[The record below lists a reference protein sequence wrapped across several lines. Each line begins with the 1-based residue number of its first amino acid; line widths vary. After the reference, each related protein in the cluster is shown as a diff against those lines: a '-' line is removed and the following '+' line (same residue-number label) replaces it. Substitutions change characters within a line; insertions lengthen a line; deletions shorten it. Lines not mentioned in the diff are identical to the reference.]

1 MNYLYILEVKPLS
14 VISFVSI
21 LSWSAGC
28 CLVLLWARNVFPMFS
43 SRSFMVSCLIFKSL
57 SHFEFILVC
66 GVTMCSNF
74 IEAVKL
80 PTPLAEETFPLPP
93 LAKISWSEVWVYF
106 WALPSVPLIHLF
118 LCQYHN
124 CFDYCSLVVLS
135 DVWEGNASY
144 LVLFSQNCCS
154 SEFYGSMKILGL
166 FVLVKNVVDHLI
178 GHDDMH

>member
-1 MNYLYILEVKPLS
+1 MSFPAFVIHWLFNYGHSDQCETVVLICISLIINNVEHLFMSLVAICVFFGEMSVLVLSIFDWIVWFFWLFSYMNYLYILEVKPLS

-80 PTPLAEETFPLPP
+80 SQHHLLKRLSHCPL
-93 LAKISWSEVWVYF
+93 W
-106 WALPSVPLIHLF
+106 
-118 LCQYHN
+118 QR
-124 CFDYCSLVVLS
+124 
-135 DVWEGNASY
+135 
-144 LVLFSQNCCS
+144 
-154 SEFYGSMKILGL
+154 
-166 FVLVKNVVDHLI
+166 
-178 GHDDMH
+178 